1 MDKRMNRKRM
11 DHKGLDHEG
20 MDQKG
25 MGHRVS
31 SGPVR
36 GPARQRGAVLVL
48 VAVGMLAIIGMAG
61 LALQS
66 GHLFVNKT
74 HLQNALDAAALSA
87 AKTLNN
93 DGTVETAIA
102 AGQEAFENHR
112 APATG
117 TSTFLERQMRDS
129 SYTLAF
135 AFSATLDPFTPGA
148 TETGDPPATFV
159 RASATDFTM
168 DTWLANVLPGVGDEQ
183 DIGGTAVAGPAPID
197 PANTCDVLPLL
208 MCAPDPN
215 AVDRD
220 CSDEGGSDEG
230 ECFGWEGGDKE
241 VCLKE
246 ADGGHQGSACPDALQ
261 QGNFHLLRLGG
272 PGANIVRDAL
282 AGGYSG
288 CVALGQTAPT
298 QPGNIA
304 GPVHQGLNTRF
315 GDYQGGGMNRA
326 DYPPD
331 TVTNEAP
338 GPVDGTCTG
347 FCYDQY
353 VADQLAGNYDN
364 PPPDAGDGV
373 PDRRKV
379 AAAIGDCRDLPG
391 GATQVPVIGIG
402 CFFLTRKAGIPPLKE
417 VYGQLVGDCQADG
430 NIAAGPLPGGSLRYR
445 IVLYKDPDSRDS

>member
-1 MDKRMNRKRM
+1 MDKRMIRKGM
-11 DHKGLDHEG
+11 DH
-20 MDQKG
+20 KG

-87 AKTLNN
+87 AKTLNS
-93 DGTVETAIA
+93 DGTVETATAAGIA
-102 AGQEAFENHR
+102 AFESHR

-117 TSTFLERQMRDS
+117 GEPTFLERELRDS

-135 AFSATLDPFTPGA
+135 SFSATLDPFTAGA
-148 TETGDPPATFV
+148 TETDDPPATFV

-183 DIGGTAVAGPAPID
+183 DIGGTAVAGPVPID

-208 MCAPDPN
+208 MCAPTPTDP
-215 AVDRD
+215 DQD
-220 CSDEGGSDEG
+220 CSDGR
-230 ECFGWEGGDKE
+230 CFGWPGGDKE

-246 ADGGHQGSACPDALQ
+246 ADAGHQGSACPDATQ
-261 QGNFHLLRLGG
+261 RGNFHLLRLGG
-272 PGANIVRDAL
+272 PGGNIVRQAL

-288 CVALGQTAPT
+288 CVALGATAPT

-315 GDYQGGGMNRA
+315 GDYQGGGMNRE

-331 TVTNEAP
+331 TVTTEAP
-338 GPVDGTCTG
+338 GPLDGTCTG

-353 VADQLAGNYDN
+353 VDRQHNGPYDN

-379 AAAIGDCRDLPG
+379 AAPIGDCRNLPG

-402 CFFLTRKAGIPPLKE
+402 CFFLTRKAGIPPQKE
-417 VYGQLVGDCQADG
+417 VYGQLVGECEADG
-430 NIAAGPLPGGSLRYR
+430 NMATAPPGGAGGGDPPHK

>member
-1 MDKRMNRKRM
+1 MDKRMNRKGM
-11 DHKGLDHEG
+11 DHKGLDH
-20 MDQKG
+20 KG
-25 MGHRVS
+25 MGHRV

-93 DGTVETAIA
+93 DGTVETAGA
-102 AGQEAFENHR
+102 AGQEAFEKHK
-112 APATG
+112 ALATG
-117 TSTFLERQMRDS
+117 DSTFLERQMRDS

-148 TETGDPPATFV
+148 TETSVPPATFV

-197 PANTCDVLPLL
+197 TTRVCDMAPIM
-208 MCAPDPN
+208 MCGDAADT
-215 AVDRD
+215 DTD
-220 CSDEGGSDEG
+220 CSDGA
-230 ECFGWEGGDKE
+230 CFGYHPADNEE
-241 VCLKE
+241 VRLKT
-246 ADGGHQGSACPDALQ
+246 HS
-261 QGNFHLLRLGG
+261 GNYNGEWGVGPGNYQLIRLGC
-272 PGANIVRDAL
+272 PGGNCVRENL

-288 CVALGQTAPT
+288 CLEGETAPT
-298 QPGNIA
+298 QPGNQV
-304 GPVHQGLNTRF
+304 GPVSQGFNTRF
-315 GDYQGGGMNRA
+315 GIYQGGMSST

-331 TVTNEAP
+331 TVTYSQPAGADTNPDPAI
-338 GPVDGTCTG
+338 GTCT
-347 FCYDQY
+347 FCYDDY
-353 VADQLAGNYDN
+353 VNRQTSEQFDY
-364 PPPDAGDGV
+364 PPMPDGTGV
-373 PDRRKV
+373 AERRV
-379 AAAIGDCRDLPG
+379 MAVTIGDCTGTTNGQGDVRVLG
-391 GATQVPVIGIG
+391 LG
-402 CFFLTRKAGIPPLKE
+402 CFFMTRPVTHAGNTQEIF
-417 VYGQLVGDCQADG
+417 GQLIGDCQADG
-430 NIAAGPLPGGSLRYR
+430 SIATTPPPAGSLLYK